1 MLLLDLF
8 NKEAELTDHK
18 LYAGALDIAI
28 KITNSKIGF
37 SFLVSDDL
45 KEIILSIWSEGTM
58 KCCSTAL
65 DNRIPLGD
73 AGNWA
78 YCVKEK
84 KSFVCNN
91 YFESLNQKG
100 FPEGHAEIHRLMGFP
115 VIQHDQARLIFG
127 VGNKEEDYNDSDL
140 TWIESVFL
148 ALQKIFEKRNVEK
161 NLLWNEAFLKE
172 IAESSPLAFLVV
184 DDRTDEV
191 LFINHQFCELWGI
204 NHLEEA
210 IRKRELKSN
219 DVISGC
225 YPMLKD
231 VPTFIELCKTLQ
243 SEENRV
249 VVEDRIPFADGR
261 IIRRFSTQVR
271 DSGDQ
276 YHGRLYTFEDITQRK
291 NSEKL
296 IVIQRDLATR
306 LSATSDLH
314 EALSH
319 TLDSIFLIGG
329 IDVCGIYLVD
339 INESGLTLSI
349 HRGLSAKFV
358 KEKSFFDSDSPQVKL
373 VLAGKPVYEFYKPEF
388 FVDMAYEEHEKI
400 LSIAVIPVKHEG
412 KVIGA
417 FIVGSRTSDSFCANI
432 QVSIESLASQIGG
445 TISRINAENA
455 LHSSQQNFRMLF
467 DTINDFMFVLD
478 LEGMIIKTNTVVE
491 KRLGYTAEELQQ
503 LHVIEIHHPERRE
516 EALLFLDEMLAG
528 KNLYC
533 PVPLY
538 TKTGTQIPVE
548 THMIM
553 GKWDGKD
560 VLLGISRDVTE
571 REKTEAALRES
582 EARWSFALE
591 GSGDGVWDWNVQT
604 DEVFYSN
611 QWKAMIG
618 YTDSEIG
625 NKMDEWD
632 KRIHPDDRAACY
644 ADMSNHFSGETE
656 IFSNEHRLLCK
667 DGSYKWILDRGKVV
681 ARQPDGKPLRVI
693 GTHTDV
699 SKRKELEES
708 LRSAIS
714 KEKELNELKSR
725 FVSMAS
731 HEFRTPLSSILM
743 LDDSLMAYWKRM
755 DDQQIISKL
764 QNIKDQVQHLTNVV
778 TDVMLVSKIQ
788 EGKLSYDPKNVD
800 LVELCHGVI
809 KAFNTDKLLK
819 NKINFNSDFDDLF
832 MCLDNRL
839 IVQVLNNLISN
850 AIKYAQPVPIVKV
863 RLYYDR
869 NEVLLSIH
877 DNGIGIPE
885 ADQKNLFQPFYRAEN
900 VRHIQGNGL
909 GLNIVRESVQ
919 LHGGDIT
926 FDSILGKG
934 STFFVHLP
942 KKLISKI

>member
-1 MLLLDLF
+1 M
-8 NKEAELTDHK
+8 
-18 LYAGALDIAI
+18 
-28 KITNSKIGF
+28 
-37 SFLVSDDL
+37 
-45 KEIILSIWSEGTM
+45 
-58 KCCSTAL
+58 
-65 DNRIPLGD
+65 
-73 AGNWA
+73 GN
-78 YCVKEK
+78 
-84 KSFVCNN
+84 
-91 YFESLNQKG
+91 
-100 FPEGHAEIHRLMGFP
+100 
-115 VIQHDQARLIFG
+115 
-127 VGNKEEDYNDSDL
+127 
-140 TWIESVFL
+140 
-148 ALQKIFEKRNVEK
+148 
-161 NLLWNEAFLKE
+161 
-172 IAESSPLAFLVV
+172 
-184 DDRTDEV
+184 
-191 LFINHQFCELWGI
+191 
-204 NHLEEA
+204 
-210 IRKRELKSN
+210 
-219 DVISGC
+219 
-225 YPMLKD
+225 
-231 VPTFIELCKTLQ
+231 
-243 SEENRV
+243 
-249 VVEDRIPFADGR
+249 
-261 IIRRFSTQVR
+261 
-271 DSGDQ
+271 
-276 YHGRLYTFEDITQRK
+276 GRLYTFEDITQRK
-291 NSEKL
+291 SSEKL
-296 IVIQRDLATR
+296 IIIQRDLATR
-306 LSATSDLH
+306 LSATSDLQ

-319 TLDSIFLIGG
+319 TLDSMFFIGK
-329 IDVCGIYLVD
+329 IDVCGIYLLD
-339 INESGLTLSI
+339 LNESELNLAV

-358 KEKSFFDSDSPQVKL
+358 KEKSFFDPDSPQVKL
-373 VLAGKPVYEFYKPEF
+373 VIAGKPVYGPYNPELF
-388 FVDMAYEEHEKI
+388 ADMAYEEHEKI
-400 LSIAVIPVKHEG
+400 LGIAVIPIKHEG

-417 FIVGSRTSDSFCANI
+417 FIVGSRTTDRFYVNI
-432 QVSIESLASQIGG
+432 QVSMESLASQIGG

-467 DTINDFMFVLD
+467 DTIKDFMFVLD

-503 LHVIEIHHPERRE
+503 LHVIDIHLPERRE

-528 KNLYC
+528 NDLYC

-538 TKTGTQIPVE
+538 TKEGTQIPVE

-553 GKWDGKD
+553 GQWDGKD

-571 REKTEAALRES
+571 RQKTEAALRES
-582 EARWSFALE
+582 EARWGFALE
-591 GSGDGVWDWNVQT
+591 GSGDGVWDWNVQA

-618 YTDSEIG
+618 YADSDIG
-625 NKMDEWD
+625 NKLDEWD
-632 KRIHPDDRAACY
+632 KRIHPDDRVACY
-644 ADMSNHFSGETE
+644 ADMSSHFSGETE

-693 GTHTDV
+693 GTHTDI

-743 LDDSLMAYWKRM
+743 MGDSLMAYWKRM

-764 QNIKDQVQHLTNVV
+764 QNIKDQVQHLTKVV

-788 EGKLSYDPKNVD
+788 EGKLSYEPKNVD
-800 LVELCHGVI
+800 LVSLCLDVI
-809 KAFNTDKLLK
+809 TAFNADKLLK
-819 NKINFNSDFDDLF
+819 NKINFYSDFGSLF

-850 AIKYAQPVPIVKV
+850 AIKYSQPIPIVKV
-863 RLYYDR
+863 KLYKD
-869 NEVLLSIH
+869 NHEILLSIH

-926 FDSILGKG
+926 FDSMLGEG

-942 KKLISKI
+942 KELVSVL

>member
-1 MLLLDLF
+1 
-8 NKEAELTDHK
+8 
-18 LYAGALDIAI
+18 
-28 KITNSKIGF
+28 
-37 SFLVSDDL
+37 
-45 KEIILSIWSEGTM
+45 
-58 KCCSTAL
+58 
-65 DNRIPLGD
+65 
-73 AGNWA
+73 
-78 YCVKEK
+78 
-84 KSFVCNN
+84 
-91 YFESLNQKG
+91 
-100 FPEGHAEIHRLMGFP
+100 
-115 VIQHDQARLIFG
+115 
-127 VGNKEEDYNDSDL
+127 
-140 TWIESVFL
+140 
-148 ALQKIFEKRNVEK
+148 
-161 NLLWNEAFLKE
+161 
-172 IAESSPLAFLVV
+172 
-184 DDRTDEV
+184 
-191 LFINHQFCELWGI
+191 
-204 NHLEEA
+204 
-210 IRKRELKSN
+210 
-219 DVISGC
+219 
-225 YPMLKD
+225 
-231 VPTFIELCKTLQ
+231 
-243 SEENRV
+243 
-249 VVEDRIPFADGR
+249 
-261 IIRRFSTQVR
+261 
-271 DSGDQ
+271 
-276 YHGRLYTFEDITQRK
+276 
-291 NSEKL
+291 
-296 IVIQRDLATR
+296 
-306 LSATSDLH
+306 
-314 EALSH
+314 
-319 TLDSIFLIGG
+319 
-329 IDVCGIYLVD
+329 
-339 INESGLTLSI
+339 
-349 HRGLSAKFV
+349 
-358 KEKSFFDSDSPQVKL
+358 
-373 VLAGKPVYEFYKPEF
+373 
-388 FVDMAYEEHEKI
+388 MAYEEHEKI